1 MTFFAARWFALSPAV
16 PADPA
21 KDVARAVGEAV
32 RPHPGLRAFLVR
44 RLDRSAATGLLL
56 TLAFA
61 ITLVGALLLG
71 VLAVLVRRVAA
82 IQHVDNSVAAWGYD
96 HRSATSTSGLKD
108 VTNLGNVRIVVGLV
122 VVLVIVELFRRRS
135 RWPILFLLTVL
146 VGTELSMLAVKD
158 LVGRLRPTLN
168 PAAASLGPSF
178 PSGHSATAAAFYA
191 ASALVIGRGLNG
203 RVQHVIAAIAVGVA
217 VAVAASRVLL
227 DLHWLS
233 DVVGG
238 LALGWAWFALTAVV
252 FGGRLLIPTAGAD
265 IAAAEAAAPA
275 PTSIRTPAHDR

>member
-96 HRSATSTSGLKD
+96 HRGATSTSGLKD
-108 VTNLGNVRIVVGLV
+108 VTNLGNVRIVVGLA

-191 ASALVIGRGLNG
+191 AAALVIGRGLNG
-203 RVQHVIAAIAVGVA
+203 RVQHVIAAIAVARSCGGRGEPR
-217 VAVAASRVLL
+217 AARPALALRRRRRPRTRLGLVRAHGSRVRRPLA
-227 DLHWLS
+227 HS
-233 DVVGG
+233 DRRGG
-238 LALGWAWFALTAVV
+238 HR
-252 FGGRLLIPTAGAD
+252 GR
-265 IAAAEAAAPA
+265 
-275 PTSIRTPAHDR
+275 